1 MVERVW
7 QKSENGGQKGMM
19 NYLWSGMLLLG
30 IMWGAFHGGLNQVT
44 MGILDG
50 AKDGVSLGLTLLGVL
65 AFWSGILEIAQASG
79 LVDWLAGK
87 LRPVM
92 KFLFPNLDLGH
103 PAVKY
108 MSLNMIANCLG
119 LGSAATP
126 AGLAAF
132 KELEKLEEE
141 RRGRE
146 RRGRER
152 RGGERRKKDGQE
164 KEGQEKKISAQSKG
178 TASNEMCTFLILN
191 ISSLQLIPVNII
203 AYRSQYGSSNPAAIV
218 GPAIAATMASTL
230 AAVVFCKVMDR

>member
-1 MVERVW
+1 
-7 QKSENGGQKGMM
+7 MM

-92 KFLFPNLDLGH
+92 KFLFPNLDPGH

-146 RRGRER
+146 RRG
-152 RGGERRKKDGQE
+152 GERRKKDGQE
-164 KEGQEKKISAQSKG
+164 KEGQAKKISAQSKG

-191 ISSLQLIPVNII
+191 ISSLQLIPVNMI
-203 AYRSQYGSSNPAAIV
+203 AYRSQYGSVNPAGIIAPAIV
-218 GPAIAATMASTL
+218 ATFISTM
-230 AAVVFCKVMDR
+230 AAVVYCKWKDRRRRV

>member
-1 MVERVW
+1 
-7 QKSENGGQKGMM
+7 MM

-65 AFWSGILEIAQASG
+65 AFWSGILEIAQTSG

-92 KFLFPNLDLGH
+92 KFLFPNLDPGH

-146 RRGRER
+146 RRER
-152 RGGERRKKDGQE
+152 ERRKKDGQE

>member
-1 MVERVW
+1 
-7 QKSENGGQKGMM
+7 MM

-92 KFLFPNLDLGH
+92 KFLFPNLDPGH

-146 RRGRER
+146 RRERER

-164 KEGQEKKISAQSKG
+164 NEGQEKKISAQSKG
-178 TASNEMCTFLILN
+178 TASNEMCTFLILT

-230 AAVVFCKVMDR
+230 AAVAFCKVMDR

>member
-1 MVERVW
+1 
-7 QKSENGGQKGMM
+7 MM

-92 KFLFPNLDLGH
+92 KFLFPNLDPGH

-146 RRGRER
+146 RRG
-152 RGGERRKKDGQE
+152 GERRKKDGQE
-164 KEGQEKKISAQSKG
+164 KERKKKKISAQSKG

>member
-1 MVERVW
+1 
-7 QKSENGGQKGMM
+7 MM

-50 AKDGVSLGLTLLGVL
+50 AKDGVSLGLALLGVL

-92 KFLFPNLDLGH
+92 KFLFPNLDPGH

-146 RRGRER
+146 RRER
-152 RGGERRKKDGQE
+152 ERRKKDGQE

>member
-1 MVERVW
+1 
-7 QKSENGGQKGMM
+7 MM

-50 AKDGVSLGLTLLGVL
+50 AKDGVSLGLALLGVL

-92 KFLFPNLDLGH
+92 KFLFPNLDPGH

-146 RRGRER
+146 RRER
-152 RGGERRKKDGQE
+152 ERRKKDGQE

-203 AYRSQYGSSNPAAIV
+203 AYQIGRAHV
-218 GPAIAATMASTL
+218 
-230 AAVVFCKVMDR
+230 

>member
-1 MVERVW
+1 
-7 QKSENGGQKGMM
+7 MM

-50 AKDGVSLGLTLLGVL
+50 AKDGVSLGLALLGVL

-92 KFLFPNLDLGH
+92 KFLFPNLDPGH

-132 KELEKLEEE
+132 KELEKLEE
-141 RRGRE
+141 E

-203 AYRSQYGSSNPAAIV
+203 AYRSQYGSSSPAAIV

>member
-1 MVERVW
+1 
-7 QKSENGGQKGMM
+7 MM

-146 RRGRER
+146 RRG
-152 RGGERRKKDGQE
+152 GERRKKDGQE

>member
-1 MVERVW
+1 
-7 QKSENGGQKGMM
+7 MM

-92 KFLFPNLDLGH
+92 KFLFPNLDPGH

-152 RGGERRKKDGQE
+152 RERERRGGERRKKDGQG
-164 KEGQEKKISAQSKG
+164 KEGQAKKISAQSKG
-178 TASNEMCTFLILN
+178 TASNEMCVFLILN